1 MFPPENFSW
10 TVTFYFLIQRIYI
23 LCPKDKSHYLKLTI
37 RTVPV
42 SWSKITLKSGIPINR
57 KARNVQGE

>member
-1 MFPPENFSW
+1 MSPPENFSW

-23 LCPKDKSHYLKLTI
+23 LCPKDKSHYLKLKI

-42 SWSKITLKSGIPINR
+42 SWSKITLKSGILINR

>member
-42 SWSKITLKSGIPINR
+42 SWSKITLKSGILINR
-57 KARNVQGE
+57 KARTVQGE